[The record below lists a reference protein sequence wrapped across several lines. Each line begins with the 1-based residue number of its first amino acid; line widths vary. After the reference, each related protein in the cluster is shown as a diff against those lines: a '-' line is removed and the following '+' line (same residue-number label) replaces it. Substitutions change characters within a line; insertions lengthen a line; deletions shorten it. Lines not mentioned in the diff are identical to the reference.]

1 MTDAILASDAWPY
14 IVVILVGFLP
24 SEVWR
29 ILAVVLSRGLSE
41 RAEVL
46 VWVRAV
52 AITLLAAVVAK
63 LLFSPSAA
71 LAAVPVAARFAAVA
85 IGVGVYLTSRG
96 AIYGVLAGEAAL
108 VFTAWWVE
116 RAS

>member
-1 MTDAILASDAWPY
+1 MTEAVLAGGVWPY
-14 IVVILVGFLP
+14 VVVILVGFLP

-41 RAEVL
+41 RSEIL

-71 LAAVPVAARFAAVA
+71 LAAVPLAARFAAIA
-85 IGVGVYLTSRG
+85 IGVAAYLAFRT
-96 AIYGVLAGEAAL
+96 AILGVLAGEAAL
-108 VFTAWWVE
+108 ILAAWWVG
-116 RAS
+116 